1 MNLQEAKQNLKEKAI
16 LFTGQGGKITGE
28 NFEDYLNGFS
38 ENVKEIIEKFK
49 LKTHVAHM
57 ASKDVLL
64 NVLEKFTSPYIN
76 LTPFERNDPEGRKL
90 PPLSNLGM
98 GYVFEELIRKF
109 NEDNN
114 EEAGEHFTPRE
125 VIDLMT
131 HIIFEPIKDNLPPV
145 MTIYDPA
152 CGSGGMLT
160 ESQNFV
166 KDEEGKIRANGDVYL
181 YGKEINDETY
191 AICKSDMM
199 IKGNNPENIRV
210 GSTLSTDEF
219 AGNNFDFML
228 SNPPYGKSW
237 ATEQKYIK
245 DGKEIIDPRFQ
256 IRLENYWGIE
266 EDADGTPNRG
276 YRTRIKGGYFP
287 VSPTDQFAD
296 LRDEMVMN
304 LGKVGLLVER
314 AHHEV
319 GTAGQMEIN
328 YRFSDI
334 LTAGDELMKFKYII
348 KNTAW
353 AAGKTAT
360 FMPKPLFGDNGSG
373 MHVHQSLWKDGK
385 PLFWGD
391 GYANL
396 SDMARWYIGGLLK
409 HAPSLLAFTNPT
421 VNSYKR
427 LVPGYEAPVNLVYS
441 ARNRSACIRIPIT
454 GSNPKAKRIE
464 FRCPDPSSNPYLA
477 FAAMLMAGIDG
488 IQNKIEPPKPVD
500 KDLYEL
506 EGDEAK
512 AIPQVP
518 GSLDAVLDNL
528 ERDNEFLTRGGVFT
542 KDLIDTWID
551 FKRKQEVDYVRMR
564 PHPAEFE
571 LYYDL

>member
-1 MNLQEAKQNLKEKAI
+1 MFKNSAEIFDYIKKNDVKLIDVRFIDLPGIQHHFNVPVESFDESVFKDGLMFDGSSIRGFQSIHESDMKLLPVPSSAYLDPFRKEKTLII
-16 LFTGQGGKITGE
+16 LFSVHNPDDNSAYSRDPRGIVAKAVDFMRSTGIADTAY
-28 NFEDYLNGFS
+28 F
-38 ENVKEIIEKFK
+38 
-49 LKTHVAHM
+49 A
-57 ASKDVLL
+57 
-64 NVLEKFTSPYIN
+64 
-76 LTPFERNDPEGRKL
+76 PEAEF
-90 PPLSNLGM
+90 
-98 GYVFEELIRKF
+98 YVFDRIRF
-109 NEDNN
+109 LTGMNQ
-114 EEAGEHFTPRE
+114 AFHH
-125 VIDLMT
+125 IDS
-131 HIIFEPIKDNLPPV
+131 
-145 MTIYDPA
+145 Y
-152 CGSGGMLT
+152 
-160 ESQNFV
+160 
-166 KDEEGKIRANGDVYL
+166 EGAWN
-181 YGKEINDETY
+181 T
-191 AICKSDMM
+191 
-199 IKGNNPENIRV
+199 
-210 GSTLSTDEF
+210 
-219 AGNNFDFML
+219 
-228 SNPPYGKSW
+228 
-237 ATEQKYIK
+237 
-245 DGKEIIDPRFQ
+245 
-256 IRLENYWGIE
+256 GIE

-304 LGKVGLLVER
+304 LGKVGLQVER

-396 SDMARWYIGGLLK
+396 SDTARWYIGGLLK

-454 GSNPKAKRIE
+454 GTNPKAKRIE

-542 KDLIDTWID
+542 KDLVETWID
-551 FKRKQEVDYVRMR
+551 FKRKQEVDYVRLR

>member
-1 MNLQEAKQNLKEKAI
+1 MFKNSAEIFDYIKKNDVKLIDVRFIDLPGIQHHFNVPVESFDESVFKDGLMFDGSSIRGFQSIHESDMKLLPVPSSAYLDPFRKEKTLII
-16 LFTGQGGKITGE
+16 LFSVHNPDDNTPYSRDPRGIVAKAVEFMRSTGIADTA
-28 NFEDYLNGFS
+28 FF
-38 ENVKEIIEKFK
+38 
-49 LKTHVAHM
+49 A
-57 ASKDVLL
+57 
-64 NVLEKFTSPYIN
+64 
-76 LTPFERNDPEGRKL
+76 PEAEF
-90 PPLSNLGM
+90 
-98 GYVFEELIRKF
+98 YVFDRIGFLTGMNQAF
-109 NEDNN
+109 
-114 EEAGEHFTPRE
+114 HH
-125 VIDLMT
+125 IDS
-131 HIIFEPIKDNLPPV
+131 
-145 MTIYDPA
+145 Y
-152 CGSGGMLT
+152 
-160 ESQNFV
+160 
-166 KDEEGKIRANGDVYL
+166 EGAWN
-181 YGKEINDETY
+181 T
-191 AICKSDMM
+191 
-199 IKGNNPENIRV
+199 
-210 GSTLSTDEF
+210 
-219 AGNNFDFML
+219 
-228 SNPPYGKSW
+228 
-237 ATEQKYIK
+237 
-245 DGKEIIDPRFQ
+245 
-256 IRLENYWGIE
+256 GIE

-314 AHHEV
+314 SHHEV
-319 GTAGQMEIN
+319 GTAGQMEIY

-528 ERDNEFLTRGGVFT
+528 ERDNDFLTRGGVFT

-551 FKRKQEVDYVRMR
+551 FKRKQEVDYVRLR

>member
-1 MNLQEAKQNLKEKAI
+1 MFKNSSEIFDYIKKNDVKLIDVRFIDLPGIQHHFNVSVESFDESVFTDGLMFDGSSIRGFQSIHESDMKLLPVPSSAYLDPFRKEKTLI
-16 LFTGQGGKITGE
+16 II
-28 NFEDYLNGFS
+28 FS
-38 ENVKEIIEKFK
+38 VHNP
-49 LKTHVAHM
+49 
-57 ASKDVLL
+57 SD
-64 NVLEKFTSPYIN
+64 NSPYS
-76 LTPFERNDPEGRKL
+76 RDPRGIVAKAVEFMRGTGIADTAL
-90 PPLSNLGM
+90 FAPEAEF
-98 GYVFEELIRKF
+98 YVFDRIRF
-109 NEDNN
+109 LTGMNQ
-114 EEAGEHFTPRE
+114 AFH
-125 VIDLMT
+125 
-131 HIIFEPIKDNLPPV
+131 HI
-145 MTIYDPA
+145 
-152 CGSGGMLT
+152 
-160 ESQNFV
+160 ESY
-166 KDEEGKIRANGDVYL
+166 EGAWN
-181 YGKEINDETY
+181 T
-191 AICKSDMM
+191 
-199 IKGNNPENIRV
+199 
-210 GSTLSTDEF
+210 
-219 AGNNFDFML
+219 
-228 SNPPYGKSW
+228 
-237 ATEQKYIK
+237 
-245 DGKEIIDPRFQ
+245 
-256 IRLENYWGIE
+256 GIE

-391 GYANL
+391 GYGDL
-396 SDMARWYIGGLLK
+396 SDTARWYIGGLLK

-477 FAAMLMAGIDG
+477 FAAMLMAGLDG

-506 EGDEAK
+506 SGAEAA

-528 ERDNEFLTRGGVFT
+528 EKDNEFLTRGGVFT

-551 FKRKQEVDYVRMR
+551 FKRKQEVDYVRLR